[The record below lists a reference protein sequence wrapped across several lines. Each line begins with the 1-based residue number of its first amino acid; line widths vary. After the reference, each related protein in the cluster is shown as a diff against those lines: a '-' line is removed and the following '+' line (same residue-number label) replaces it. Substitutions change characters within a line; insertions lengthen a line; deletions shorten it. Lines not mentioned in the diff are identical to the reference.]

1 MPEENYAA
9 LFAHCID
16 NCGSRTCWQ
25 ECNMHFIC
33 VCVFRIRFMVANR
46 TVNVLPTS
54 VLAVA
59 QGFEAL
65 HHNPEGS
72 GFISR

>member
-1 MPEENYAA
+1 M
-9 LFAHCID
+9 CV
-16 NCGSRTCWQ
+16 
-25 ECNMHFIC
+25 C
-33 VCVFRIRFMVANR
+33 VCVFCIRFMVANT
-46 TVNVLPTS
+46 TVNILPTS